1 MIQAQ
6 KIHNLLL
13 KHPYYKKLPWENQ
26 LICINSALANFRK
39 KTVDLFNSPLEQI
52 YNLNR
57 YYQPLSYEKLI
68 KVDQLKDFTEEDIVI
83 LVNIALSNVHF
94 RRSAKY
100 QYSNISG
107 FYEKEITYTLPLGKK
122 AGIRLTPS
130 TANTIITSLNGDK
143 YSRYE
148 LAGEY
153 IVSEEPNVSFQASL
167 EAQYSFL
174 ETLELL
180 FGLILSTK
188 VESLLENV
196 LAGFQLDLQPSVSLV
211 PTFNKSF
218 SLSTTVNTSYVQTI
232 SLTYKISLTNRGF
245 AGTYQ
250 EQTDIN
256 FSPTLLV
263 GYTVTST

>member
-13 KHPYYKKLPWENQ
+13 KHPYYKKLSWENQ
-26 LICINSALANFRK
+26 LVCINSALANFRK

-107 FYEKEITYTLPLGKK
+107 FYEKEIVYTLPLNLAIDSIG
-122 AGIRLTPS
+122 LETP
-130 TANTIITSLNGDK
+130 NTLRI
-143 YSRYE
+143 
-148 LAGEY
+148 
-153 IVSEEPNVSFQASL
+153 SFQTYL
-167 EAQYSFL
+167 GTQYSFL

-188 VESLLENV
+188 VESRLERV
-196 LAGFQLDLQPSVSLV
+196 LSGFQANLQPSVSLV
-211 PTFNKSF
+211 PIFSKSF
-218 SLSTTVNTSYVQTI
+218 SLSTIVNTSYVQTI
-232 SLTYKISLTNRGF
+232 SLTYNISLTNRGF

-250 EQTDIN
+250 EESDIN
-256 FSPTLLV
+256 FSPTLTV
-263 GYTVTST
+263 GHTVTTT